1 VAALA
6 LVDYVFGPMATTL
19 DPIDRAIAI
28 EEKIVEHAAMEA
40 ELEELRGKVAE
51 DIDYEERGNEIREI
65 LRKLVEAIDNAKIGK
80 VARVGSLVVI
90 EPVAN
95 SLEVSLGDALKAARE
110 AL

>member
-1 VAALA
+1 MAALA
-6 LVDYVFGPMATTL
+6 LVDYVFGPMARDF
-19 DPIDRAIAI
+19 DPIDRAICI
-28 EEKIVEHAAMEA
+28 EEKIVEHAELEA

-51 DIDYEERGNEIREI
+51 SQDQEQRIKELGLA
-65 LRKLVEAIDNAKIGK
+65 LRNLVDAIDNAKIGK